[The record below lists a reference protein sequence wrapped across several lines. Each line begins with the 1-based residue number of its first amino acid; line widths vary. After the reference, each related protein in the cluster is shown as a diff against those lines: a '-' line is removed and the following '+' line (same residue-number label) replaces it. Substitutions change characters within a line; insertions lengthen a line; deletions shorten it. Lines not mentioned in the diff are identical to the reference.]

1 VSAAQCRSC
10 GSPNLKLLFSF
21 GRVPLANSLLTAEQ
35 LHQPEPTYPLDLV
48 FCPACTLVQIT
59 EDVPPER
66 LFREYLYFSSYSDAM
81 LRHAQELAE
90 NLAKSRHLNS
100 RSLVVEIGS
109 NDGYLLQYFSK
120 RIPVLGVEPAL
131 NVAEVAKAK
140 GVPTLCEFFDIEL
153 ARRLRQE
160 DRCADVIIANNV
172 MAHVA
177 DLGGFG
183 EAIGV
188 LLKKEGI
195 ASIEIPY
202 VKDMIDHCEFDTVY
216 HEHRCYFS
224 LTAVGDLFGRH
235 GMILADVERLPLHGG
250 SLRVSVAHKDQA
262 QASDAVRSLLQE
274 EAAWGVRSL
283 ESYLGLAAKAQQI
296 RTVLRELL
304 ESLKGEGRQI
314 AAYGAAAKGTML
326 LNYCRI
332 GREFVDFVV
341 DRSPF
346 KQGRYVP
353 GVHLPIYDPSMLL
366 KEMPDYTLLLA
377 WNFTEEILQQQAEYR
392 RRGGRFIIPIPEV
405 KLA

>member
-1 VSAAQCRSC
+1 MSAAQCRSC